1 MAEFALSAGQ
11 LRKFEED
18 GYLIVEGLLS
28 SEECEEL
35 HQRCHDIVEDAD
47 FSEHPTV
54 TFNTRDNAQASTH
67 YFLTSGDKVRFFFE
81 EGAVND
87 KGELKV
93 PKHVALNKIG
103 HALHVLDDAFKRVTL
118 SDRIKGIARS
128 FGIKTPAV
136 VQSMYI
142 FKQPSYGGRVEPHQ
156 DSTFL
161 YTTPQTL
168 LGFWIALEDADVDNS
183 CLWFVP
189 GSHKQGIL
197 RRMVRVEENGKI
209 TTKFDKPCPDSDA
222 SQFVASPVKKGS
234 LVLIHGAIVHKSE
247 LNCSEHSRHV
257 YTFHLYDAGAS
268 SWSPDNWL
276 QPTAE
281 VPFTN
286 LY

>member
-35 HQRCHDIVEDAD
+35 RRRCHDIVEDAD

-54 TFNTRDNAQASTH
+54 TFNTRDNAQASTD
-67 YFLTSGDKVRFFFE
+67 YFLTSGDKIRFFFE
-81 EGAVND
+81 EGAVD
-87 KGELKV
+87 EKGQLKV
-93 PKHVALNKIG
+93 AKDVALNKIG
-103 HALHVLDDAFKRVTL
+103 HALHVLEDVFKRVTL
-118 SDRIKGIARS
+118 SDRIRGIARS
-128 FGIKTPAV
+128 FGFEKPAV

-142 FKQPSYGGRVEPHQ
+142 FKQPSYGGSVQPHQ

-183 CLWFVP
+183 CLWFIP
-189 GSHKQGIL
+189 GSHKQGVL
-197 RRMVRVEENGKI
+197 RRLVRCEKDGKI
-209 TTKFDKPCPDSDA
+209 TTKIDKSCPDSDA
-222 SQFVASPVKKGS
+222 SQFVAGPVKKGS

-247 LNCSEHSRHV
+247 PNHSKRSRHI
-257 YTFHLYDAGAS
+257 YTVHLYDAGS
-268 SWSPDNWL
+268 SIWSPDNWL